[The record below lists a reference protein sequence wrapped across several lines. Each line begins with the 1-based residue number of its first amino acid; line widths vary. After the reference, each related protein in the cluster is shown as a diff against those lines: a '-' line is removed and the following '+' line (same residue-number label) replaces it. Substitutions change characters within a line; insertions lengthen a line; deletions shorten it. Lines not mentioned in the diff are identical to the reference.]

1 MAAASIPLM
10 PEARFA
16 LNQRRQASVCGEVFD
31 VLDTVKDPEIP
42 VLSIWDLG
50 ILQDVERRA
59 DGSIEVT
66 ITPTYSGCPAMA
78 QISEDIVDCLNEAG
92 YPTVTITQR
101 LTPAWTTD
109 WIDAATRKRLREY
122 GIAGPESAAC
132 PLCGS
137 TDTEVIS
144 EFGSTACKAL
154 MKCNSCLEPFDQFKR
169 L

>member
-16 LNQRRQASVCGEVFD
+16 LNQRREHSACRALFD
-31 VLDTVKDPEIP
+31 ILDAVKDPEIP

-50 ILQDVERRA
+50 ILQDIECDA
-59 DGSIEVT
+59 DGSIEVI

-78 QISEDIVDCLNEAG
+78 QISEDIADCLGRAG
-92 YPTVTITQR
+92 FTAVKITQR

-109 WIDAATRKRLREY
+109 WMDAATRKRLREY

-132 PLCGS
+132 PQCGS
-137 TDTEVIS
+137 TDTVVIS
-144 EFGSTACKAL
+144 EFGATACKAL
-154 MKCNSCLEPFDQFKR
+154 LKCNSCLEPFDQFKR